1 MSRDEIRLYLPYEV
15 LEGLP
20 FYRHSVLLLYNI
32 NILADMFKEILIDFG
47 FNVEVPYTDINKDL
61 GISQYDIDRLS
72 NVCIYGSDIIFN
84 ALQEFRDNLNGSKV
98 EISVELRA
106 DKKYSVIDNV
116 ILIKRIAKQWDP
128 HFKIQD
134 HWMR

>member
-1 MSRDEIRLYLPYEV
+1 MSLDEIRLYLPYEV

-20 FYRHSVLLLYNI
+20 FYRHSVLVPSRI
-32 NILADMFKEILIDFG
+32 TILADMFKEILIDFG
-47 FNVEVPYTDINKDL
+47 FNVEAPYTDINKDL
-61 GISQYDIDRLS
+61 KISQYDIDRLS

-84 ALQEFRDNLNGSKV
+84 ALQV

-116 ILIKRIAKQWDP
+116 ILMKRIAKQ
-128 HFKIQD
+128 
-134 HWMR
+134 

>member
-20 FYRHSVLLLYNI
+20 FYRHSVLLLSNI
-32 NILADMFKEILIDFG
+32 TILADMFKEILIDFG
-47 FNVEVPYTDINKDL
+47 FNVEAPYTDINKDL
-61 GISQYDIDRLS
+61 KISQYDIDRLS

-84 ALQEFRDNLNGSKV
+84 ALQEFRDHLNGSKV

-106 DKKYSVIDNV
+106 DKKYNVIDNV
-116 ILIKRIAKQWDP
+116 ILIKRIAKQ
-128 HFKIQD
+128 
-134 HWMR
+134 

>member
-15 LEGLP
+15 LSGLP
-20 FYRHSVLLLYNI
+20 FFRSKPMYFGNT
-32 NILADMFKEILIDFG
+32 NILRDMVTEVLEDFG
-47 FNVEVPYTDINKDL
+47 FNIEGMSIDINKYL
-61 GISQYDIDRLS
+61 GVIKYDIDHLS

-84 ALQEFRDNLNGSKV
+84 ALQEFRDHLKDSKV

-116 ILIKRIAKQWDP
+116 ILIKRIAKQ
-128 HFKIQD
+128 
-134 HWMR
+134 